1 MTSMT
6 GTLTPAPEESRS
18 ALTKPEDDLLATAI
32 GASQARPRW
41 KSFGTVTSLVAHV
54 VFILALILVPIY
66 WPEAPPEQADLIRL
80 LIYNPPPPPPP
91 PLPKGTSLVR
101 KAEPAKPVTEEVP
114 KKEPKFTANI
124 EVPKKEE
131 EIHPEDKAKASEQF
145 GSEHGS
151 DLGVAEGMEEGVE
164 GGVVGGVPGGVL
176 GGCVGCTGD
185 GPVTD
190 YDQAPRPIK
199 QVKPIYPQDAFV
211 KKVEGTVLVEIL
223 IDSTGRVAQARV
235 MQSIPA
241 LDAAALQAAYQW
253 VFAPAMRRGR
263 PVAIHANL
271 PITFRIF

>member
-1 MTSMT
+1 MATMS
-6 GTLTPAPEESRS
+6 GALTPAPERPRS
-18 ALTKPEDDLLATAI
+18 TPPRAEDELFATALVT
-32 GASQARPRW
+32 SNTRQRW

-54 VFILALILVPIY
+54 VFILALILVPIF
-66 WPEAPPEQADLIRL
+66 WPEAPPDQVDLIRL

-91 PLPKGTSLVR
+91 PLPKGSSLVR
-101 KAEPAKPVTEEVP
+101 KVEPAKPVTEEVP

-131 EIHPEDKAKASEQF
+131 ELHPEDKAKATEQF

-199 QVKPIYPQDAFV
+199 ITRPQYPQDAFI
-211 KKVEGTVLVEIL
+211 KKIEGKVVLEIL
-223 IDSTGRVAQARV
+223 IDSTGHVVKARIV
-235 MQSIPA
+235 QSVPM
-241 LDAAALQAAYQW
+241 LDQAAVQTVYQW
-253 VFAPAMRRGR
+253 VFSPAMKKGR
-263 PVAIHANL
+263 PVATIAL
-271 PITFRIF
+271 APVDFRIF